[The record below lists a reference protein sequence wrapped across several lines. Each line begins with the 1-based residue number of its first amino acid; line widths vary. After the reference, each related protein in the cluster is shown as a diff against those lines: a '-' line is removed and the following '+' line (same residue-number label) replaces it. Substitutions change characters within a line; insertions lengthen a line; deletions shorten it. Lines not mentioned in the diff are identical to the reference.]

1 MTTIK
6 FRELEFELRQSKK
19 RKTIGITV
27 ERDGSLILA
36 VPLDAPLEAIAQ
48 TVEKRRLWIYR
59 HLIRK
64 ETLNQ
69 DKPTKEYVSGE
80 GFYYLGRSYRLKII
94 SDEIN
99 HYPLNLYQGRF
110 YLSNSAL
117 PSAREHFI
125 EWYRTHSLSYLNKK
139 ISLYDNRIGVQPKAI
154 KVRELGAR
162 WGSCTDN
169 KNLCFHWRVAML
181 PPEIIKYLLV
191 HEMIHLLEPSH
202 NQLFWQKLEQVI
214 PDYLEKKQWLAY
226 NGVRFNI

>member
-1 MTTIK
+1 MNTIR
-6 FRELEFELRQSKK
+6 FGELEFELRQSKK

-27 ERDGSLILA
+27 ERDGNLILA
-36 VPLDAPLEAIAQ
+36 VPPDASQDSMAK

-64 ETLNQ
+64 ENLNQ
-69 DKPTKEYVSGE
+69 NQPTKEYVSGE

-94 SDEIN
+94 NHEIN
-99 HYPLNLYQGRF
+99 HNLLNLYQGKF
-110 YLSNSAL
+110 YLLSSAL

-125 EWYRTHSLSYLNKK
+125 AWYRTHLLTYLNSK
-139 ISLYDNRIGVQPKAI
+139 ISLFYNRIGVEPKSI

-226 NGVRFNI
+226 NGVKFNI